1 MAKFFNRLY
10 AKLNTTLGFFILITV
25 TYWLTTYLAYR
36 TKFTLGA
43 ETPIQQFIMFI
54 NPLPTALLLF
64 GIALYFRG
72 RLAYWLMVIVDLIQ
86 TTWLFANILYYRE
99 FSDFLSIGIVKGSGS
114 VDNNLGKSLA
124 GILHATDL
132 LVYLHIVIL
141 IVLLLT
147 KLIKVDRRPLKKR
160 FAVTMTVFSLAFM
173 MVDYGLSVRDRSG
186 LLTRTFDNNYIVKY
200 LGLNEYAAFNAYQ
213 TQQQATSRER
223 ASKSDL
229 KAVQQYLKEN
239 PAGENFQYFGKE
251 QGKNVFVFHLESFQ
265 QFLIDYKW
273 KGQEVT
279 PNINAFYH
287 DQNTLSFDN
296 FFHQVAQGKTSD
308 AEMMMENSLYGLP
321 TGSAMINYG
330 TSNTF
335 QAAPAILAQHGYTTA
350 AMHGDVPSFWNRG
363 NTYKSWGY
371 QDFFSKSFF
380 PNANKPSNNVGY
392 GLKDKIFLR
401 DSVNYIQQ
409 LPQPFYA
416 KVITVT
422 NHYPYLLGK
431 KDADF
436 PKTDTGDNTVD
447 GYVVTAHYLDQ
458 AFGEFI
464 NYLKK
469 AGLYDNSMIV
479 VYGDHY
485 GISNNHRPAIAKL
498 LGKKSVNNY
507 DLAMFQK
514 VPFMIHAPG
523 VQGGVNHT
531 YGGEIDAL
539 PTMMD
544 LLGIKTTGNY
554 IMLGQDLL
562 STQRN
567 QIVPFRDGNFVTPQ
581 YTKVGSQVY
590 DTATGKLLKL
600 TATQKEQVAADQN
613 HVNTVL
619 GLSDKVMTRDLLRFY
634 TPVGFKKVDKSD
646 YDYSV
651 NATKKRLKQEQKED
665 PTSVQAK
672 NGGKSTLSDY
682 QTDAPELTKS
692 K

>member
-1 MAKFFNRLY
+1 MAKFFKGLY
-10 AKLNTTLGFFILITV
+10 AKLNTTLGFFFLMTALFWLK
-25 TYWLTTYLAYR
+25 TYIAYR
-36 TKFTLGA
+36 TKFTLGV
-43 ETPIQQFIMFI
+43 ESPIQQFILAL

-72 RLAYWLMVIVDLIQ
+72 KLSYWLMLIIDALQ

-124 GILHATDL
+124 GILHFSDL
-132 LVYLHIVIL
+132 FVYLDVLVL

-147 KLIKVDRRPLKKR
+147 KLIKVDKRPLKKR
-160 FAVTMTVFSLAFM
+160 FAVTMTVFSIALM
-173 MVDYGLSVRDRSG
+173 MMDYGLSVKDRSG

-213 TQQQATSRER
+213 TYQQATSRSQ
-223 ASKSDL
+223 ASKADMKS
-229 KAVQQYLKEN
+229 VQKYLKNN

-265 QFLIDYKW
+265 QFLINYKY

-279 PNINAFYH
+279 PNINAFYK

-321 TGSAMINYG
+321 TGSAMISYG

-335 QAAPAILAQHGYTTA
+335 QAAPAILSQHGYTTA

-371 QDFFSKSFF
+371 QNFFSKSFY
-380 PNANKPSNNVGY
+380 PNADKPSYNVGY
-392 GLKDKIFLR
+392 GLKDKIFLK
-401 DSVNYIQQ
+401 DSAKYIQQ

-416 KVITVT
+416 KVISVT

-431 KDADF
+431 KDSSF
-436 PKTDTGDNTVD
+436 PQTDTGDNTVD

-469 AGLYDNSMIV
+469 VNLYDNSMIV

-498 LGKKSVNNY
+498 LGKKKVTNY

-554 IMLGQDLL
+554 IMMGQDLL

-590 DTATGKLLKL
+590 DTATGKLLDL
-600 TATQKEQVAADQN
+600 TASQKKQVTSDQD

-619 GLSDKVMTRDLLRFY
+619 GLSDKIMTRDLLRFY
-634 TPVGFKKVDKSD
+634 TPTGFKKVNKSD
-646 YDYSV
+646 YNYSV
-651 NATKKRLKQEQKED
+651 SSTNSRLKQEQKD
-665 PTSVQAK
+665 NPTSVQAK
-672 NGGKSTLSDY
+672 NGGKSTSSDY
-682 QTDAPELTKS
+682 KTDAPELSKS